1 MDLSGEHGREER
13 ALAWLDESEQQRR
26 DRFLYDAPRRRFTL
40 CRAALRSVLC
50 RELDCRN
57 QHLDFEASKHNK
69 PFATVRGR
77 PAPINFNLSHS
88 GRHGLIAVAAK
99 GQIGVDVEE
108 RIPHPKLDE
117 LVAAVFGPN
126 EQRELAEVRGQSR
139 VRRFFRLWTMK
150 EALSKA
156 HGMGLS
162 LDVSRF
168 EIPPGMR
175 DGDPSGAFR
184 FADMPDVAWR
194 LHNIGTDRFAAAVAH
209 AKDD

>member
-1 MDLSGEHGREER
+1 MDLSSERSREER
-13 ALAWLDESEQQRR
+13 SLAWLDDSERQRR

-57 QHLDFEASKHNK
+57 QHLAFEASKHNK

-108 RIPHPKLDE
+108 RIPHPNLDE

-126 EQRELAEVRGQSR
+126 EQRELAEARGRSR

-175 DGDPSGAFR
+175 DGDPSGVFR
-184 FADMPDVAWR
+184 FAHIPDVAWQ